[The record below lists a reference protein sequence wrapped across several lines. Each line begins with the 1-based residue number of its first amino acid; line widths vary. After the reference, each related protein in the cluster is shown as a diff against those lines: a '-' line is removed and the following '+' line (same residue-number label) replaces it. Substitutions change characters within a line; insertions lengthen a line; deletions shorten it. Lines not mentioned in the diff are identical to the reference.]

1 MNAKEEN
8 YKTVLKK
15 LPFLLDKEVN
25 LTANLSSVSALLK
38 EVFDFFWVGF
48 YIVDGERLIVGPYQG
63 PLACLQIPYGKGVCG
78 KSWELKEPIVVS
90 DVQLFEGHISCNP
103 DSRSEIVVPVLD
115 INGEVAVVL
124 DIDSNRLNGFDDVD
138 SLYLEQIGKNIQP
151 FL

>member
-1 MNAKEEN
+1 MNTKEEN
-8 YKTVLKK
+8 YKMVLKK
-15 LPFLLDKEVN
+15 LPFLLNKEVN
-25 LTANLSSVSALLK
+25 LIANLSSVSALLK

-48 YIVDGERLIVGPYQG
+48 YIVEGERLIVGPYQG
-63 PLACLQIPYGKGVCG
+63 PLACLQIHYGKGVCG
-78 KSWELKEPIVVS
+78 KSWELKESIVVS
-90 DVQLFEGHISCNP
+90 DVQLYEGHISCNP

-138 SLYLEQIGKNIQP
+138 SMYLEQIGKNIQP

>member
-1 MNAKEEN
+1 M
-8 YKTVLKK
+8 VLKK
-15 LPFLLDKEVN
+15 LPFLLNKEVN
-25 LTANLSSVSALLK
+25 LIANLSSVSALLK

-48 YIVDGERLIVGPYQG
+48 YIVEGERLIVGPYQG
-63 PLACLQIPYGKGVCG
+63 PLACLQIHYGKGVCG
-78 KSWELKEPIVVS
+78 KSWELKESIVVS
-90 DVQLFEGHISCNP
+90 DVQLYEGHISCNP

-138 SLYLEQIGKNIQP
+138 SMYLEQIGKNIQP